1 MPLRVNEHDN
11 FILEICGAIAAAML
25 IDALV
30 PSATAAPID
39 DCTETVHPVLHALE
53 FVDAPC

>member
-1 MPLRVNEHDN
+1 
-11 FILEICGAIAAAML
+11 ML